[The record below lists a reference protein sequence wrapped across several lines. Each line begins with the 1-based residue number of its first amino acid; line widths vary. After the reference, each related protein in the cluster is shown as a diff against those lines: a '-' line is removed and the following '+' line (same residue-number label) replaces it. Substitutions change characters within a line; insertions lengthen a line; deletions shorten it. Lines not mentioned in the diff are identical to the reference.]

1 MQTPENVAPNA
12 EVSFG
17 AISEAVEQFKSNA
30 GTWVVAVLVVVIISL
45 VLSAIMNTFVF
56 ASMRSSMPMPVPG
69 APGMPPVMPR
79 PSFNFPLI
87 FIISLV
93 SLVINSLLGAGLFR
107 MATKQM
113 RGQAIAIGD
122 LFDFGD
128 VAAQAIIAGILLS
141 LMIYIGTIL
150 CILPGLVL
158 GGLLMFTFPLIV
170 DKKMSAIEA
179 ISTSINALKGQWLM
193 ATVFALVV
201 GILYAI
207 GIFFCFVGVLVSAPI
222 ALLSVNVLYRNF
234 FIGSS
239 SPPSAGQTFEP
250 AIPPG
255 G

>member
-30 GTWVVAVLVVVIISL
+30 GTWVVAAVVTGVIMI
-45 VLSAIMNTFVF
+45 VLSMIMNTFVF
-56 ASMRSSMPMPVPG
+56 ASMRSSIPMPVPG
-69 APGMPPVMPR
+69 APGMPPVMPT
-79 PSFNFPLI
+79 PHINFPLI
-87 FIISLV
+87 LIISLI

-122 LFDFGD
+122 LFDFAD
-128 VAAQAIIAGILLS
+128 VAAQAIIAGILVA
-141 LMIYIGTIL
+141 LMIYVGTIL

-158 GGLLMFTFPLIV
+158 SGLLMFTFPLIV
-170 DKKMSAIEA
+170 DKQMSAMEA
-179 ISTSINALKGQWLM
+179 ISSSINALKGQWLM
-193 ATVFALVV
+193 AAVFAFVV
-201 GILYAI
+201 GILYSI
-207 GIFFCFVGVLVSAPI
+207 GVLFCLVGVLVTAPV
-222 ALLSVNVLYRNF
+222 ALLSITVLYRNF
-234 FIGSS
+234 FIGPN
-239 SPPSAGQTFEP
+239 SPPSAGETFEP